1 MRTCIAI
8 LLFLT
13 CSTAHAQDML
23 DVAMEKFNMAL
34 IRKDTAALNRL
45 LHNDVTYGHSNGW
58 IENKADVKT
67 DLYNGKLVY
76 NKIGQEITEV
86 LKTGNTAC
94 VRSNA
99 TIDVLFDGKPMTF
112 KLHVLQV
119 WTRKDKDWQLTAR
132 QSVKMD

>member
-58 IENKADVKT
+58 IENKTDVKA

-94 VRSNA
+94 VRSNT